1 MADSREL
8 PPIGTLQFILHVCV
22 HTDKNFSLYMLDIGI
37 CKNAKGIFS
46 LLLCQWSGT
55 SGILVRAFFIGFILF
70 IDRLFYSVL
79 DILSRHSHIDFHQKG
94 PLLGNVIIT

>member
-1 MADSREL
+1 
-8 PPIGTLQFILHVCV
+8 
-22 HTDKNFSLYMLDIGI
+22 MLDIGI

-94 PLLGNVIIT
+94 PLVGNVIIT